1 MNEFDNIY
9 HTDEYRRF
17 TAQKAE
23 NISDLCREE
32 RTIPLDLG
40 YSLWCGEYAHRTDN
54 GRSYRCRLFSP
65 EGKLVFGYTLYHNIL
80 ENDAVKLLSAPD
92 GLYFFYLEGL
102 YGYSVLRLS
111 DMAEMH
117 YVPRDSSFAITDLH
131 YCSENR
137 IAAVSGFHNKTTSKA
152 APYDVALIDLSD
164 PIKEP
169 EKITFLF
176 PIVTPEHDYGRFK
189 DISFI
194 RWEKG
199 GRLIVRTDTGEE
211 FAFNTNDLRKFMD

>member
-17 TAQKAE
+17 MVQKEE

-40 YSLWCGEYAHRTDN
+40 YSLWVGEFAHRSGSDC
-54 GRSYRCRLFSP
+54 SYRCRLFSP
-65 EGKLVFGYTLYHNIL
+65 EGKLIFGYTLYHNIL

-117 YVPRDSSFAITDLH
+117 YIPRGSSFAITDLH

-137 IAAVSGFHNKTTSKA
+137 IAAVSGFHNKLASKA
-152 APYDVALIDLSD
+152 EPYDVALIDLSD

-169 EKITFLF
+169 EKITPLF
-176 PIVTPEHDYGRFK
+176 PIVNPENDYGRFEN
-189 DISFI
+189 ISFV

>member
-17 TAQKAE
+17 MVQKEE

-65 EGKLVFGYTLYHNIL
+65 EGKMIYGYTFYYSSFH
-80 ENDAVKLLSAPD
+80 ETAVQVLSAPE
-92 GLYFFYLEGL
+92 GLYFFYTEGL
-102 YGYSVLRLS
+102 YGYSILRLS

-137 IAAVSGFHNKTTSKA
+137 IAAAGGCLWA
-152 APYDVALIDLSD
+152 YPYDVALIDLSE
-164 PIKEP
+164 PMKEP
-169 EKITFLF
+169 EKMTTLF
-176 PIVTPEHDYGRFK
+176 PIVNPEHDYDRFE
-189 DISFI
+189 DIDFV

-199 GRLIVRTDTGEE
+199 GRLIVRTDAGEE

>member
-17 TAQKAE
+17 TAQKEE

-65 EGKLVFGYTLYHNIL
+65 EGKLIFGYTLYHNIL

-111 DMAEMH
+111 DMEQMH
-117 YVPRDSSFAITDLH
+117 YVPRGNSGESFIITDLH

-137 IAAVSGFHNKTTSKA
+137 IAAAGGCFWA
-152 APYDVALIDLSD
+152 YPYDVALIDLSE
-164 PIKEP
+164 PMKEP
-169 EKITFLF
+169 EKMTTLF
-176 PIVTPEHDYGRFK
+176 PIVNPEHDYDRFE
-189 DISFI
+189 DIDFV

>member
-17 TAQKAE
+17 MVQKEE

-65 EGKLVFGYTLYHNIL
+65 EGKMIYGYTFYYSSFH
-80 ENDAVKLLSAPD
+80 ETAVQVLSAPE
-92 GLYFFYLEGL
+92 GLYFFYTEGL
-102 YGYSVLRLS
+102 YGYSILRLS
-111 DMAEMH
+111 DMAAMH

-131 YCSENR
+131 YCRENR
-137 IAAVSGFHNKTTSKA
+137 IAAVSGFHNKTA
-152 APYDVALIDLSD
+152 DVALIDLSD

-169 EKITFLF
+169 EKITPLF
-176 PIVTPEHDYGRFK
+176 PIINPENGYGRFE
-189 DISFI
+189 DIDFV

>member
-17 TAQKAE
+17 MVQKEE

-32 RTIPLDLG
+32 LTIPLDLG

-65 EGKLVFGYTLYHNIL
+65 EGKMIYGYTFYYSSFH
-80 ENDAVKLLSAPD
+80 ETAVQVLSAPE
-92 GLYFFYLEGL
+92 GLYFFYTEGL

-111 DMAEMH
+111 DMEQMH
-117 YVPRDSSFAITDLH
+117 YVPRGNSGESFIITDLH

-137 IAAVSGFHNKTTSKA
+137 IAAAGGCFWA
-152 APYDVALIDLSD
+152 YPYDVALIDLSE
-164 PIKEP
+164 PMKEP
-169 EKITFLF
+169 EKMTTLF
-176 PIVTPEHDYGRFK
+176 PIVNPEHDYDRFE
-189 DISFI
+189 DIDFV
-194 RWEKG
+194 RWEK
-199 GRLIVRTDTGEE
+199 GEE

>member
-17 TAQKAE
+17 MVQKEE

-65 EGKLVFGYTLYHNIL
+65 EGKPVFGYTLYHNIF
-80 ENDAVKLLSAPD
+80 ENDAVKLLFAPD

-102 YGYSVLRLS
+102 YGYSILRLS

-117 YVPRDSSFAITDLH
+117 YVPRDSSFAITDMH
-131 YCSENR
+131 HCSENR
-137 IAAVSGFHNKTTSKA
+137 IAAAGGCFWA
-152 APYDVALIDLSD
+152 YPYDVALIDLSE
-164 PIKEP
+164 PMKEP
-169 EKITFLF
+169 EKMTTLF
-176 PIVTPEHDYGRFK
+176 PIVNPEHDYDRFE
-189 DISFI
+189 DIDFV

>member
-9 HTDEYRRF
+9 HTDEYRRL
-17 TAQKAE
+17 TAQKEE

-65 EGKLVFGYTLYHNIL
+65 EGKLIFGYTLYHNIL

-117 YVPRDSSFAITDLH
+117 YIPRDSSFAITDLH

-137 IAAVSGFHNKTTSKA
+137 IAAAGGCFWA
-152 APYDVALIDLSD
+152 YPYDVALIDLSD

-169 EKITFLF
+169 EKITSLF
-176 PIVTPEHDYGRFK
+176 PIINPEHDYGRFE
-189 DISFI
+189 DISFV

>member
-17 TAQKAE
+17 MVQKEE
-23 NISDLCREE
+23 NLSDLCREE

-40 YSLWCGEYAHRTDN
+40 YSLWVGEFAHRSGSDC
-54 GRSYRCRLFSP
+54 SYRCRLFSP
-65 EGKLVFGYTLYHNIL
+65 EGKMIYGYTFYYSSFH
-80 ENDAVKLLSAPD
+80 ETAVQVLSAPE
-92 GLYFFYLEGL
+92 GLYFFYTEGL

-111 DMAEMH
+111 DMEQMH
-117 YVPRDSSFAITDLH
+117 YVPRGNSGESFIITDLH

-137 IAAVSGFHNKTTSKA
+137 IAAAGGCFWA
-152 APYDVALIDLSD
+152 YPYDVALIDLSE
-164 PIKEP
+164 PMKEP
-169 EKITFLF
+169 EKMTTLF
-176 PIVTPEHDYGRFK
+176 PIVNPENGYGRFE
-189 DISFI
+189 DLNFV
-194 RWEKG
+194 RWEKD

>member
-17 TAQKAE
+17 MVQKEE

-32 RTIPLDLG
+32 RTIRLDMG
-40 YSLWCGEYAHRTDN
+40 YSLWVGEFAHRSGSDC
-54 GRSYRCRLFSP
+54 SYRCRLFSP
-65 EGKLVFGYTLYHNIL
+65 EGKIIYGYTFYYSSFH
-80 ENDAVKLLSAPD
+80 ETAVQVLSAPE
-92 GLYFFYLEGL
+92 GLYFFYTEGL
-102 YGYSVLRLS
+102 YGYSVLRIS
-111 DMAEMH
+111 DMEQMH
-117 YVPRDSSFAITDLH
+117 YVPRGNSGESFIITDLH

-137 IAAVSGFHNKTTSKA
+137 IAAAGGCFWA
-152 APYDVALIDLSD
+152 YPYDVALIDLSD

-169 EKITFLF
+169 EKMTTLF
-176 PIVTPEHDYGRFK
+176 PIVNPEHDYDRFE
-189 DISFI
+189 DIDFV

>member
-17 TAQKAE
+17 MVQKEE

-32 RTIPLDLG
+32 RTISLDLG

-65 EGKLVFGYTLYHNIL
+65 EGKMIYGYTFYYSSFH
-80 ENDAVKLLSAPD
+80 ETAVQVLSAPE
-92 GLYFFYLEGL
+92 GLYFFYTEGL

-111 DMAEMH
+111 DMEQMH
-117 YVPRDSSFAITDLH
+117 YVPRGNSGESFIITDLH

-137 IAAVSGFHNKTTSKA
+137 IAAAGGCFWA
-152 APYDVALIDLSD
+152 YPYDVALIDLSE
-164 PIKEP
+164 PMKEP
-169 EKITFLF
+169 EKMTTLF
-176 PIVTPEHDYGRFK
+176 PIVNPENGYGRFE
-189 DISFI
+189 DLNFV
-194 RWEKG
+194 RWEKD

>member
-17 TAQKAE
+17 MVQKEE

-32 RTIPLDLG
+32 RTIRLDMG
-40 YSLWCGEYAHRTDN
+40 YSLWVGEFAHRSGSDC
-54 GRSYRCRLFSP
+54 SYRCRLFSP
-65 EGKLVFGYTLYHNIL
+65 EGKMIYGYTFYYSSFH
-80 ENDAVKLLSAPD
+80 ETAVQVLSAPE
-92 GLYFFYLEGL
+92 GLYFFYTEGL

-111 DMAEMH
+111 DMEQMH
-117 YVPRDSSFAITDLH
+117 YVPRGNSGESFIITDLH

-137 IAAVSGFHNKTTSKA
+137 IAAAGGCFWA
-152 APYDVALIDLSD
+152 YPYDVALIDLSE
-164 PIKEP
+164 PMKEP
-169 EKITFLF
+169 EKMTTLF
-176 PIVTPEHDYGRFK
+176 PIVNPEHDYDRFE
-189 DISFI
+189 DLNFV

-199 GRLIVRTDTGEE
+199 GRLIVRTDAGEE

>member
-17 TAQKAE
+17 MVQKEE

-32 RTIPLDLG
+32 RTIRLDMG
-40 YSLWCGEYAHRTDN
+40 YSLWVGEFAHRSGSDC
-54 GRSYRCRLFSP
+54 SYRCRLFSP
-65 EGKLVFGYTLYHNIL
+65 EGKMIYGYTFYYSSFH
-80 ENDAVKLLSAPD
+80 ETAVQVLSAPE
-92 GLYFFYLEGL
+92 GLYFFYTEGL

-117 YVPRDSSFAITDLH
+117 YIPRDSSFAITDLH
-131 YCSENR
+131 YCRENR
-137 IAAVSGFHNKTTSKA
+137 IAAVSGFHNKLSSKA
-152 APYDVALIDLSD
+152 ESHDVALIDLSE
-164 PIKEP
+164 PMKEP
-169 EKITFLF
+169 EKMTTLF
-176 PIVTPEHDYGRFK
+176 PIVNPEHDYDRFE
-189 DISFI
+189 DIDFV

>member
-17 TAQKAE
+17 MVLKEE

-40 YSLWCGEYAHRTDN
+40 YSLWVGEFAHRSGSDC
-54 GRSYRCRLFSP
+54 SYRCRLFSP
-65 EGKLVFGYTLYHNIL
+65 EGKMIYGYTFYYSSFH
-80 ENDAVKLLSAPD
+80 ETAVQVLSAPE
-92 GLYFFYLEGL
+92 GLYFFYTEGL

-111 DMAEMH
+111 DMEQMH
-117 YVPRDSSFAITDLH
+117 YVPRGNSGESFIITDLH

-137 IAAVSGFHNKTTSKA
+137 IAAAGGCFWA
-152 APYDVALIDLSD
+152 YPYDVALIDLSE
-164 PIKEP
+164 PMKEP
-169 EKITFLF
+169 EKMTTLF
-176 PIVTPEHDYGRFK
+176 PIVNPEHDYDRFE
-189 DISFI
+189 DLNFV

-199 GRLIVRTDTGEE
+199 GRLIVRTDAGEE

>member
-17 TAQKAE
+17 MVQKEE

-65 EGKLVFGYTLYHNIL
+65 EGKLLFGYTLYHNIF
-80 ENDAVKLLSAPD
+80 ENDAVKLLFAPD

-111 DMAEMH
+111 DMEQMH
-117 YVPRDSSFAITDLH
+117 YVPRGNSGESFIITDLH

-137 IAAVSGFHNKTTSKA
+137 IAAAGGCFWA
-152 APYDVALIDLSD
+152 YPYDVALIDLSE
-164 PIKEP
+164 PMKEP
-169 EKITFLF
+169 EKMTTLF
-176 PIVTPEHDYGRFK
+176 PIVNPENGYGRFENLN
-189 DISFI
+189 FV

>member
-17 TAQKAE
+17 MVQKEE

-65 EGKLVFGYTLYHNIL
+65 EGKPVFGYTLYHNIF
-80 ENDAVKLLSAPD
+80 ENDAVKLLFAPD

-111 DMAEMH
+111 DMEQMH
-117 YVPRDSSFAITDLH
+117 YVPRGNSGESFIITDLH

-137 IAAVSGFHNKTTSKA
+137 IAAAGGCFWA
-152 APYDVALIDLSD
+152 YPYDVALIDLSE
-164 PIKEP
+164 PMKEP
-169 EKITFLF
+169 EKMTTLF
-176 PIVTPEHDYGRFK
+176 PIVNPEHDYDRFE
-189 DISFI
+189 DIDFV

-199 GRLIVRTDTGEE
+199 GRLIVRTDAGEE

>member
-17 TAQKAE
+17 MVQKEE

-65 EGKLVFGYTLYHNIL
+65 EGKPVFGYTLYHNIF
-80 ENDAVKLLSAPD
+80 ENDAVKLLFAPD

-102 YGYSVLRLS
+102 YG
-111 DMAEMH
+111 
-117 YVPRDSSFAITDLH
+117 
-131 YCSENR
+131 
-137 IAAVSGFHNKTTSKA
+137 
-152 APYDVALIDLSD
+152 
-164 PIKEP
+164 
-169 EKITFLF
+169 
-176 PIVTPEHDYGRFK
+176 
-189 DISFI
+189 
-194 RWEKG
+194 
-199 GRLIVRTDTGEE
+199 
-211 FAFNTNDLRKFMD
+211 

>member
-9 HTDEYRRF
+9 HTDEYRRL
-17 TAQKAE
+17 TAQKEE

-65 EGKLVFGYTLYHNIL
+65 EGKLIFGYTLYHNIL

-111 DMAEMH
+111 DMEQMH
-117 YVPRDSSFAITDLH
+117 YVPRGNSGESFIITDLH

-137 IAAVSGFHNKTTSKA
+137 IAAAGGCFWA
-152 APYDVALIDLSD
+152 YPYDVALIDLSE
-164 PIKEP
+164 PMKEP
-169 EKITFLF
+169 EKMTTLF
-176 PIVTPEHDYGRFK
+176 PIVNPENGYGRFK
-189 DISFI
+189 DLNFV

-199 GRLIVRTDTGEE
+199 GRLIVRTDAGEE

>member
-9 HTDEYRRF
+9 YTNEYRNK
-17 TAQKAE
+17 TAQAEE

-32 RTIPLDLG
+32 RTIRLDMG
-40 YSLWCGEYAHRTDN
+40 YSLWVGEFAHRSGSDC
-54 GRSYRCRLFSP
+54 SYRCRLFSP
-65 EGKLVFGYTLYHNIL
+65 EGKMIYGYTFYYSSFH
-80 ENDAVKLLSAPD
+80 ETAVQVLSAPE
-92 GLYFFYLEGL
+92 GLYFFYTEGL

-111 DMAEMH
+111 DMEQMH
-117 YVPRDSSFAITDLH
+117 YVPRGNSGESFIITDLH

-137 IAAVSGFHNKTTSKA
+137 IAAAGGCFWA
-152 APYDVALIDLSD
+152 YPYDVALIDLSD

-169 EKITFLF
+169 EKITPLF
-176 PIVTPEHDYGRFK
+176 PIINPENGYGRFE
-189 DISFI
+189 DLNFV

-199 GRLIVRTDTGEE
+199 GRLIVRTDAGEE

>member
-17 TAQKAE
+17 MVQKEE

-40 YSLWCGEYAHRTDN
+40 YSLWGGEYAYRTEKV
-54 GRSYRCRLFSP
+54 RSYRCWLFFR
-65 EGKLVFGYTLYHNIL
+65 EGNMIFGYSFYYCCFHET
-80 ENDAVKLLSAPD
+80 AVQVLSAPE
-92 GLYFFYLEGL
+92 GLYFFYTEGL

-111 DMAEMH
+111 DMEQMH
-117 YVPRDSSFAITDLH
+117 YVPRGNSGESFIITDLH

-137 IAAVSGFHNKTTSKA
+137 IAAAGGCFWA
-152 APYDVALIDLSD
+152 YPYDVALIDFSD

-169 EKITFLF
+169 EKITPLF
-176 PIVTPEHDYGRFK
+176 PIINPENGYGRFE
-189 DISFI
+189 DLNFV

-199 GRLIVRTDTGEE
+199 GRLIVRTDAGEE

>member
-17 TAQKAE
+17 MVQKEE

-40 YSLWCGEYAHRTDN
+40 YSLWRGEYAHRTDN

-65 EGKLVFGYTLYHNIL
+65 EGKMIYGYTFYYSSFH
-80 ENDAVKLLSAPD
+80 ETAVQVLSAPE
-92 GLYFFYLEGL
+92 GLYFFYTEGL
-102 YGYSVLRLS
+102 YGYSILRLS
-111 DMAEMH
+111 DMAAMN

-131 YCSENR
+131 YCRENR
-137 IAAVSGFHNKTTSKA
+137 IAAVSGFHNKTA
-152 APYDVALIDLSD
+152 DVALIDLSD

-169 EKITFLF
+169 EKITPLF
-176 PIVTPEHDYGRFK
+176 PIINPENGYGRFE
-189 DISFI
+189 DLNFV

>member
-17 TAQKAE
+17 MVLKEE

-40 YSLWCGEYAHRTDN
+40 YSLWVGEFAHRSGSDC
-54 GRSYRCRLFSP
+54 SYRCRLFSP
-65 EGKLVFGYTLYHNIL
+65 EGKMIYGYTFYYSSFH
-80 ENDAVKLLSAPD
+80 ETAVQVLSAPE
-92 GLYFFYLEGL
+92 GLYFFYTEGL

-111 DMAEMH
+111 DMEQMH
-117 YVPRDSSFAITDLH
+117 YVPRGNSGESFIITDLH

-137 IAAVSGFHNKTTSKA
+137 IAAAGGCFWA
-152 APYDVALIDLSD
+152 YPYDVALIDLSE
-164 PIKEP
+164 PMKEP
-169 EKITFLF
+169 EKMTTLF
-176 PIVTPEHDYGRFK
+176 PIVNPEHDYDRFE
-189 DISFI
+189 DIDFV

-199 GRLIVRTDTGEE
+199 GRLIVRTDAGEE

>member
-17 TAQKAE
+17 MVQKEE

-65 EGKLVFGYTLYHNIL
+65 EGKPVFGYTLYHNIF
-80 ENDAVKLLSAPD
+80 ENDAVKLLFAPD

-102 YGYSVLRLS
+102 YGYSILRLS

-137 IAAVSGFHNKTTSKA
+137 IAAAGGCFWA
-152 APYDVALIDLSD
+152 YPYDVALIDLSE
-164 PIKEP
+164 PMKEP
-169 EKITFLF
+169 EKMTTLF
-176 PIVTPEHDYGRFK
+176 PIVNPEHDYDRFE
-189 DISFI
+189 DIDFV

>member
-17 TAQKAE
+17 MVQKEE

-32 RTIPLDLG
+32 RTIRLDIG
-40 YSLWCGEYAHRTDN
+40 YSLWVGEFAHRSGSDC
-54 GRSYRCRLFSP
+54 SYRCRLFSP
-65 EGKLVFGYTLYHNIL
+65 EGKMIYGYTFYYSSFH
-80 ENDAVKLLSAPD
+80 ETAVQVLSAPE
-92 GLYFFYLEGL
+92 GLYFFYTEEL

-111 DMAEMH
+111 DMEQMH
-117 YVPRDSSFAITDLH
+117 YVPRGNSGESFIITDLH

-137 IAAVSGFHNKTTSKA
+137 IAAAGGCFWA
-152 APYDVALIDLSD
+152 YPYDVALIDLSE
-164 PIKEP
+164 PMKEP
-169 EKITFLF
+169 EKMTTLF
-176 PIVTPEHDYGRFK
+176 PIVNPEHDYDRFE
-189 DISFI
+189 DIDFV

>member
-17 TAQKAE
+17 TAQKEE

-65 EGKLVFGYTLYHNIL
+65 EGKLIFGYTLYHNIL

-102 YGYSVLRLS
+102 YGYIVLRLS
-111 DMAEMH
+111 DMEQMH
-117 YVPRDSSFAITDLH
+117 YVPRGNSGESFIITDLH

-137 IAAVSGFHNKTTSKA
+137 IAAAGGCFWA
-152 APYDVALIDLSD
+152 YPYDVALIDLSE
-164 PIKEP
+164 PMKEP
-169 EKITFLF
+169 EKMTTLF
-176 PIVTPEHDYGRFK
+176 PIVNPEHDYDRFE
-189 DISFI
+189 DIDFV

>member
-17 TAQKAE
+17 MVQKEE

-40 YSLWCGEYAHRTDN
+40 YSLWVGEFAHRSGSDC
-54 GRSYRCRLFSP
+54 SYRCRLFSP
-65 EGKLVFGYTLYHNIL
+65 EGKMIYGYTFYYSSFH
-80 ENDAVKLLSAPD
+80 ETAVQVLSAPE
-92 GLYFFYLEGL
+92 GLYFFYTEGL

-111 DMAEMH
+111 DMEQMH
-117 YVPRDSSFAITDLH
+117 YVPSGNSGESFIITDLH

-137 IAAVSGFHNKTTSKA
+137 IAAAGGCFWA
-152 APYDVALIDLSD
+152 YPYDVALIDLSE
-164 PIKEP
+164 PMKEP
-169 EKITFLF
+169 EKMTTLF
-176 PIVTPEHDYGRFK
+176 PIVNPENGYGRFE
-189 DISFI
+189 DLNFV

>member
-17 TAQKAE
+17 TAQKEE

-32 RTIPLDLG
+32 RTIPLDLS

-65 EGKLVFGYTLYHNIL
+65 EGKLIFGYTLYHNIL
-80 ENDAVKLLSAPD
+80 ESDAVKLLSAPD

-117 YVPRDSSFAITDLH
+117 YIPHDSSFAITDLH

-137 IAAVSGFHNKTTSKA
+137 IAAVSGFHNKPDSKA
-152 APYDVALIDLSD
+152 EPYDVALIDLSD

-169 EKITFLF
+169 EKTTSLF
-176 PIVTPEHDYGRFK
+176 PIVNPEHDYGRFE
-189 DISFI
+189 DISFV

>member
-17 TAQKAE
+17 MVQKEE

-32 RTIPLDLG
+32 RTIRLDMG
-40 YSLWCGEYAHRTDN
+40 YSLWVGEFAHRSGSDC
-54 GRSYRCRLFSP
+54 SYRCRLFSP
-65 EGKLVFGYTLYHNIL
+65 EGKMIYGYTFYYSSFH
-80 ENDAVKLLSAPD
+80 ETAVQVLSAPE
-92 GLYFFYLEGL
+92 GLYFLYTEGL

-111 DMAEMH
+111 DMEQMH
-117 YVPRDSSFAITDLH
+117 YVPRGNSGESFIITDLH

-137 IAAVSGFHNKTTSKA
+137 IAAAGGCFWA
-152 APYDVALIDLSD
+152 YPYDVALIDLSE
-164 PIKEP
+164 PMKEP
-169 EKITFLF
+169 EKMTTLF
-176 PIVTPEHDYGRFK
+176 PIVNPEHDYDRFE
-189 DISFI
+189 DIDFV

-199 GRLIVRTDTGEE
+199 GRLIVRTDAGEE

>member
-17 TAQKAE
+17 MVQKEE

-32 RTIPLDLG
+32 RTIRLDMG
-40 YSLWCGEYAHRTDN
+40 YSLWVGEFAHRSGSDC
-54 GRSYRCRLFSP
+54 SYRCRLFSP
-65 EGKLVFGYTLYHNIL
+65 EGKMIYGYTFYYSSFH
-80 ENDAVKLLSAPD
+80 ETAVQVLSAPE
-92 GLYFFYLEGL
+92 GLYFFYTEGL

-111 DMAEMH
+111 DMEQMH
-117 YVPRDSSFAITDLH
+117 YVPRGNSGESFIITDLH

-137 IAAVSGFHNKTTSKA
+137 IAAAGGCFWA
-152 APYDVALIDLSD
+152 YPYDVALIDLSE
-164 PIKEP
+164 PMKEP
-169 EKITFLF
+169 EKMTTLF
-176 PIVTPEHDYGRFK
+176 PIVNPEHDYDRFE
-189 DISFI
+189 DIDFV

-199 GRLIVRTDTGEE
+199 GRLIVRTDAGEE

>member
-17 TAQKAE
+17 MVQKEE

-32 RTIPLDLG
+32 RTIRLDMG
-40 YSLWCGEYAHRTDN
+40 YSLWVGEFAHRSGSDC
-54 GRSYRCRLFSP
+54 SYRCRLFSP
-65 EGKLVFGYTLYHNIL
+65 EGKMIYGYTFYYSSFH
-80 ENDAVKLLSAPD
+80 ETAVQVLSAPE
-92 GLYFFYLEGL
+92 GLYFFYTEGL

-111 DMAEMH
+111 DMEQMH
-117 YVPRDSSFAITDLH
+117 YVPRGNSGESFIITDLH

-137 IAAVSGFHNKTTSKA
+137 IAAAGGCFWA
-152 APYDVALIDLSD
+152 YPYDVALIDLSD

-169 EKITFLF
+169 EKITPLF
-176 PIVTPEHDYGRFK
+176 PIINPENGYGRFE
-189 DISFI
+189 DLNFV

>member
-17 TAQKAE
+17 MVQKEE

-54 GRSYRCRLFSP
+54 GRSYRCRLFYP
-65 EGKLVFGYTLYHNIL
+65 EGKMIYGYTFYYSSFH
-80 ENDAVKLLSAPD
+80 ETAVQVLSAPE
-92 GLYFFYLEGL
+92 GLYFFYTEGL

-111 DMAEMH
+111 DMEQMH
-117 YVPRDSSFAITDLH
+117 YVPRGNSGESFIITDLH

-137 IAAVSGFHNKTTSKA
+137 IAAAGGCFWA
-152 APYDVALIDLSD
+152 YPYDVALIDFSD

-169 EKITFLF
+169 EKITPLF
-176 PIVTPEHDYGRFK
+176 PIINPENGYGRFE
-189 DISFI
+189 DLNFV